1 MYRAGKNLPYR
12 TMQWNPTFASRNELV
27 RPVLLNCIP
36 YPNRPLPRKRFKKN
50 LQNHVYATQYLSII
64 GQVMEPLATWSMDGD
79 GTLGLIRT
87 IDGTIGLIR
96 SIDAGVRLIRAID

>member
-1 MYRAGKNLPYR
+1 
-12 TMQWNPTFASRNELV
+12 
-27 RPVLLNCIP
+27 
-36 YPNRPLPRKRFKKN
+36 
-50 LQNHVYATQYLSII
+50 
-64 GQVMEPLATWSMDGD
+64 MEPLATWSMDGD